1 MPDYDGN
8 KAPATAMPAAS
19 KAQVINNVTA
29 AEDNGGGESP
39 DEIDGK
45 LPSGSS
51 VDDDVEY
58 MQGHPVIRNGTWAP
72 RVNADTILVP
82 SFIADPPVQAW
93 TYPGLLCQIAMT
105 ATLH

>member
-1 MPDYDGN
+1 MPDHDGN
-8 KAPATAMPAAS
+8 KASATAIPAAS

-29 AEDNGGGESP
+29 AEDNGGEASP

-58 MQGHPVIRNGTWAP
+58 VQGHPVIRNGTWAP
-72 RVNADTILVP
+72 RVNTDTILR
-82 SFIADPPVQAW
+82 SSIADPSVQAW
-93 TYPGLLCQIAMT
+93 TYPGSSCRIAMT
-105 ATLH
+105 AILP